1 MSHVQVG
8 VVSAGTDDTEA
19 TARAQK
25 DGRRRRGQTTHG
37 KIIAACRS
45 LMRRGILRPTAAEV
59 AAISG
64 VATRTVFVHFKDVRS
79 LYARAIEEPGLMA
92 ILLDHLPDNRDELFR
107 VMLLRDHIPLFTE
120 ISRNT
125 DRKSAAA

>member
-1 MSHVQVG
+1 MSHAQLEM
-8 VVSAGTDDTEA
+8 VSVDTDDTEA
-19 TARAQK
+19 ASHVVQ
-25 DGRRRRGQTTHG
+25 DGRRRRGQTTHA

-45 LMRRGILRPTAAEV
+45 LMRRGILRPTAAEI
-59 AAISG
+59 ASISG

-92 ILLDHLPDNRDELFR
+92 TLLDHLPDNRDDLFR

-120 ISRNT
+120 MSRT
-125 DRKSAAA
+125 ADRKSAAA